1 MRGYFCSD
9 MCFMEN
15 LSPPVIPALSKAGM
29 MQSILFFVLTI
40 CDDHKRDYK
49 GRWNQPH
56 TFHEEVRKKS
66 DLLIEISCSK

>member
-1 MRGYFCSD
+1 
-9 MCFMEN
+9 MEN
-15 LSPPVIPALSKAGM
+15 LSPRVIPALSKAGM

-56 TFHEEVRKKS
+56 TFHKEAHK
-66 DLLIEISCSK
+66 I